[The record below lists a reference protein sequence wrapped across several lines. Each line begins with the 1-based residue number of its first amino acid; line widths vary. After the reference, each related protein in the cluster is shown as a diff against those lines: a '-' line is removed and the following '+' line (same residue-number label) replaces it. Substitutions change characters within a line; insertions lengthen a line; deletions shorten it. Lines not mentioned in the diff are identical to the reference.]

1 MTGGSSLSWT
11 KMIKDYKNFGLI
23 VGSLVAIF
31 GANNVIFLFLSLF
44 LLLPAL
50 IYPKILELPYKL
62 WMKLADIL
70 GFIMT
75 RVILIILFYLI
86 LTPTTIIL
94 KIINKDL
101 LNLEFE
107 PNKPSYWINK
117 DKLDKTSLLK
127 QY

>member
-1 MTGGSSLSWT
+1 
-11 KMIKDYKNFGLI
+11 MIKDYKNFGLI
-23 VGSLVAIF
+23 VGSLLAVF
-31 GANNVIFLFLSLF
+31 GVKNAIFLFLSLS

-50 IYPKILELPYKL
+50 VYPKSLKIPYIL

-75 RVILIILFYLI
+75 RVTLIILFYLI

-94 KIINKDL
+94 RITKKDL
-101 LNLEFE
+101 LNLMLN
-107 PNKPSYWINK
+107 PNQSSYWIKK
-117 DKLDKTSLLK
+117 DKLDKSSLLK